1 MLVHCL
7 DEITLLDASSI
18 ASAGSLALSLA
29 FRACSAQA
37 YDKFNRAIAEQ
48 KLGTS
53 ELEKNAPTQFTKLNE
68 PYLNIPAID

>member
-7 DEITLLDASSI
+7 DEITLLYASSI
-18 ASAGSLALSLA
+18 ASAGSLA

-53 ELEKNAPTQFTKLNE
+53 ELEKAAPT
-68 PYLNIPAID
+68 